1 MRTGVS
7 SGDHVGLEQSA
18 LQVDMVVR
26 QGLVDSSQD
35 LLGDVL
41 ATLQVVV
48 AVGQNLGLND
58 GDDAVLRK
66 KVAKRFSTL
75 LTLEA
80 VESKRVQ
87 EVK

>member
-1 MRTGVS
+1 MSG
-7 SGDHVGLEQSA
+7 GDHVGLEQSA

-35 LLGDVL
+35 LLSDVL

-48 AVGQNLGLND
+48 AVGQNLGLHN

-66 KVAKRFSTL
+66 KVAK
-75 LTLEA
+75 
-80 VESKRVQ
+80 
-87 EVK
+87 